1 MPVLL
6 RRCSPGEAAAMVI
19 GERFVWAHLPK
30 TAGMATARLFK
41 LFPEL
46 IVFVDPEDT
55 NDMHTPF
62 SQRAEQI
69 RGKQLA
75 MNFRRLPV
83 WVLSRAQHVARWGIY
98 PDYKPIPIHTPEQ
111 LAESSFPDS
120 RILLYTDEGRIRIDR
135 WLRAESLTEDFLGFI
150 TDFTEVT
157 EEQRRRVHDLG
168 PVNTHDYDKDVT
180 SWFGPDLIERMYEA
194 NPIWAELEREIYGDL
209 YRPG

>member
-1 MPVLL
+1 
-6 RRCSPGEAAAMVI
+6 MVI

-62 SQRAEQI
+62 SQRADQI
-69 RGKQLA
+69 QGKMLA

-98 PDYKPIPIHTPEQ
+98 PDYRPIPMDSPEK
-111 LAESSFPDS
+111 LAGSSFPDS
-120 RILLYTDEGRIRIDR
+120 RILIYTDEGRIRIDR
-135 WLRAESLTEDFLGFI
+135 WLRAESITEDFLGFI
-150 TDFTEVT
+150 SEFTDVS
-157 EEQRRRVHDLG
+157 EERRRQVRELG
-168 PVNTHDYDKDVT
+168 PVNIHDYDKDIA
-180 SWFGPDLIERMYEA
+180 SWFSPELIERMYEA
-194 NPIWAELEREIYGDL
+194 NPIWAELERKIYGDT
-209 YRPG
+209 YR